1 MKLQTTIQGL
11 KMQYYAHLHLLDITE
26 DIQLG
31 GAGAPQLL
39 GPVPALLVHEAPIAG
54 MHRPQ
59 RGAPIG
65 DFHRPI
71 FTRQSANAD
80 DPMNWIV

>member
-1 MKLQTTIQGL
+1 MKLQTMVQGL

-39 GPVPALLVHEAPIAG
+39 GPVPTLLVPKAPIAG
-54 MHRPQ
+54 MHHLQP
-59 RGAPIG
+59 GALIG
-65 DFHRPI
+65 DFTNLYSQGSLLI
-71 FTRQSANAD
+71 QMTQ
-80 DPMNWIV
+80 